1 MPPSPRRPGSSG
13 STAVGRPR
21 LTDRFRRK
29 RSGSVAVGGGRRGA
43 APPKAKGPGR
53 AKQLRAAYA
62 LMHKSDK
69 RATPLILAAGLGV
82 LLVFVLLGIV
92 LHHPVYFL
100 VLGIPMALM
109 AAMVIFGRRASTVA
123 FSQVDGQP
131 GAAAAVLSNMRGN
144 WRVSPAVAVNRNSD
158 LVHRV
163 IGKPGIVLV
172 AEGEPA
178 RLPALIA
185 QERRRITRIAAD
197 TPVYD
202 LQAGDGEGQVPLR
215 KLQTHLAK
223 LPGNIKPAQVN
234 ALEAR
239 MKALGGMTVPIPKGP
254 MPKGG
259 RMPRG
264 KMR

>member
-1 MPPSPRRPGSSG
+1 MPPIPRRPGSSG
-13 STAVGRPR
+13 STAVGPSR

-29 RSGSVAVGGGRRGA
+29 RGGLVAVGGKGGA
-43 APPKAKGPGR
+43 QKPAPKGPGR
-53 AKQLRAAYA
+53 AKQLRAAYV
-62 LMHKSDK
+62 LMHKADK

-82 LLVFVLLGIV
+82 LLVFVLLGIL

-100 VLGIPMALM
+100 VLGIPLALL
-109 AAMVIFGRRASTVA
+109 AAMVVFGRRASTAA

-131 GAAAAVLSNMRGN
+131 GAAAAVLSSMRGN
-144 WRVSPAVAVNRNSD
+144 WRVTPAVAVNRNSD
-158 LVHRV
+158 LVHRA

-172 AEGEPA
+172 AEGAPE

-185 QERRRITRIAAD
+185 QERRRINRIAAD

-202 LQAGDGEGQVPLR
+202 VQAGDGAGQVPLR
-215 KLQTHLAK
+215 KLQAHLTK

-234 ALEAR
+234 ALESR
-239 MKALGGMTVPIPKGP
+239 MKALGGMTVPVPKGP

-259 RMPRG
+259 RVPRG